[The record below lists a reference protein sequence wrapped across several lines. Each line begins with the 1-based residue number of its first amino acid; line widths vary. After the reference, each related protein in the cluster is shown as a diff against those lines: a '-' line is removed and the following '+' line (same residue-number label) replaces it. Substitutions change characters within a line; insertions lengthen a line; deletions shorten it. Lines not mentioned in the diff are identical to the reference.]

1 MRTPRMGA
9 IRLHGIGHLERGM
22 AEVVQLLLENRE
34 IEKAQLHFIRRRM
47 KDALKLRSSFSSTAD
62 V

>member
-1 MRTPRMGA
+1 MGA

-34 IEKAQLHFIRRRM
+34 IEKAHLHFIRRRM
-47 KDALKLRSSFSSTAD
+47 KDALKLHSSFSSTAD